1 MKKMKNAKDLFK
13 KVFVTTGQKFLCYI
27 ANVDQQLY
35 SSFFNLVKNFEKNY
49 TAKQLNFDILF
60 DFLETKDINK
70 TLSLTMNKIARK
82 NNCKREDIVA
92 IAKMINKDLLFLFPE
107 KKKEK
112 KSILKKKY
120 VLQPKLVGVLQKIF
134 ETDDINWNFESSLT
148 ENIIDIYREKQVK
161 TSDTF
166 LPLTSLENMILSL
179 SYLNS
184 LPEKERRNNDFNK
197 GGDDLD
203 ILEEVLYNSL
213 TDKFVNE
220 ESKKYLEKKYLKDK
234 QETKILDQY
243 YIKNGGLVVVFP
255 FLQYAFF
262 RLNLTD
268 KNNRLKDETSKSNAA
283 QFIEFLHTGNFEN
296 STMRMGLNQL
306 LCGIDINDAIASE
319 FIFSKEENKKQEEE
333 TLVKSVAEKI
343 FMEISTRWT
352 NLLKVLKNYDEY
364 DEFKNISDD
373 QIIRD
378 YIFSRDAVINAYG
391 TEVNGEKNILYY
403 SMRIST
409 KEYDEE
415 IEKLPWSCDEI
426 FLPYMD
432 YKLYVEYFGGMT
444 YDNK

>member
-1 MKKMKNAKDLFK
+1 
-13 KVFVTTGQKFLCYI
+13 
-27 ANVDQQLY
+27 
-35 SSFFNLVKNFEKNY
+35 
-49 TAKQLNFDILF
+49 
-60 DFLETKDINK
+60 
-70 TLSLTMNKIARK
+70 
-82 NNCKREDIVA
+82 
-92 IAKMINKDLLFLFPE
+92 
-107 KKKEK
+107 
-112 KSILKKKY
+112 
-120 VLQPKLVGVLQKIF
+120 
-134 ETDDINWNFESSLT
+134 
-148 ENIIDIYREKQVK
+148 
-161 TSDTF
+161 
-166 LPLTSLENMILSL
+166 
-179 SYLNS
+179 
-184 LPEKERRNNDFNK
+184 
-197 GGDDLD
+197 
-203 ILEEVLYNSL
+203 
-213 TDKFVNE
+213 
-220 ESKKYLEKKYLKDK
+220 
-234 QETKILDQY
+234 LDQY

-296 STMRMGLNQL
+296 STMRMGLNKL

-333 TLVKSVAEKI
+333 ILVKSVAEKI

-444 YDNK
+444 YDK

>member
-1 MKKMKNAKDLFK
+1 
-13 KVFVTTGQKFLCYI
+13 
-27 ANVDQQLY
+27 
-35 SSFFNLVKNFEKNY
+35 
-49 TAKQLNFDILF
+49 
-60 DFLETKDINK
+60 
-70 TLSLTMNKIARK
+70 
-82 NNCKREDIVA
+82 
-92 IAKMINKDLLFLFPE
+92 
-107 KKKEK
+107 
-112 KSILKKKY
+112 
-120 VLQPKLVGVLQKIF
+120 
-134 ETDDINWNFESSLT
+134 
-148 ENIIDIYREKQVK
+148 
-161 TSDTF
+161 
-166 LPLTSLENMILSL
+166 
-179 SYLNS
+179 
-184 LPEKERRNNDFNK
+184 
-197 GGDDLD
+197 
-203 ILEEVLYNSL
+203 
-213 TDKFVNE
+213 
-220 ESKKYLEKKYLKDK
+220 
-234 QETKILDQY
+234 
-243 YIKNGGLVVVFP
+243 
-255 FLQYAFF
+255 
-262 RLNLTD
+262 
-268 KNNRLKDETSKSNAA
+268 
-283 QFIEFLHTGNFEN
+283 
-296 STMRMGLNQL
+296 

-444 YDNK
+444 YDK